1 MFLVR
6 SLQFWPFVSIEQ
18 EEIEVHSPAES
29 LKAVVKSVGASDE
42 DNEIKTAFSPKDLKV
57 HEKPIDSNLKENLL
71 EKNNHQ
77 LEKQASISEG

>member
-18 EEIEVHSPAES
+18 EEIDVHSPAES
-29 LKAVVKSVGASDE
+29 LKAVVKSVGATDE
-42 DNEIKTAFSPKDLKV
+42 DNEIKTAISPKDLKV

-71 EKNNHQ
+71 EKNDHQ